1 MRRNANKS
9 IFQQKFESEAK
20 GEDEAKEKVE
30 EASKPKI
37 KPVEPGGTMDL
48 NKFEPV
54 EESEAKG
61 EDEAKEKEFPTLN
74 VEPGDNTVTIEK
86 EEEAH
91 NMPMVPGGV
100 MCEVKAD
107 GLEVRQISEPI

>member
-1 MRRNANKS
+1 MKRNANKS
-9 IFQQKFESEAK
+9 IFQQKF
-20 GEDEAKEKVE
+20 
-30 EASKPKI
+30 
-37 KPVEPGGTMDL
+37 
-48 NKFEPV
+48 
-54 EESEAKG
+54 ESEAKG

>member
-1 MRRNANKS
+1 MKRNANKS

-30 EASKPKI
+30 KAPI
-37 KPVEPGGTMDL
+37 KPVEGSSMDL
-48 NKFEPV
+48 AKFEPV

-74 VEPGDNTVTIEK
+74 VEPGDNTITIEK